1 MFGRNQRDKSTG
13 GIVLNQLLI
22 EAARALGAGAA
33 FAADEAAQT
42 GAPQQASLVSMLPML
57 IAFGL
62 IFYFLM
68 YRPQKKKQQEHE
80 KMINSIGRGD
90 TVVTAGGFYGKIR
103 EVLDD
108 SYIIELDED
117 VKARILKGSVSK
129 KVESG
134 EDKPRPKK
142 LKKKRREREKTTDE
156 NGVEIDAPA
165 SLELGGS
172 SKAQDEGVSV
182 EENDALMDGLP
193 EETETAS
200 ASSEKAKDA

>member
-1 MFGRNQRDKSTG
+1 
-13 GIVLNQLLI
+13 LNQLLI
-22 EAARALGAGAA
+22 VAADALGAGAA
-33 FAADEAAQT
+33 FAADEAAQA
-42 GAPQQASLVSMLPML
+42 GAPQQASLTSMLPML

-134 EDKPRPKK
+134 EDRPRPKK
-142 LKKKRREREKTTDE
+142 LRKKRRDREKAADG
-156 NGVEIDAPA
+156 NGLGAGASE
-165 SLELGGS
+165 SLEAGEP
-172 SKAQDEGVSV
+172 SKITDEGVSV
-182 EENDALMDGLP
+182 EESDALMEDLP
-193 EETETAS
+193 GEAGESEIA
-200 ASSEKAKDA
+200 ADSSEKAKDA